1 MQTPADRI
9 RLIHQSHRC
18 FVLGLLSV
26 LPLVGLVL
34 APLAIRLHL
43 RAWSDAWAG
52 WNPARRYWRAGY
64 WLAWAG
70 VAVSLIAL
78 ALLGAVW
85 LQMQMP

>member
-18 FVLGLLSV
+18 FVFGVLSLV
-26 LPLVGLVL
+26 PVVGL
-34 APLAIRLHL
+34 AMAILAIRLHI
-43 RAWSDAWAG
+43 RTGADSGAG

-70 VAVSLIAL
+70 VLVTLIAV
-78 ALLGAVW
+78 AGIGAV
-85 LQMQMP
+85 LIRMQQP